1 MISKIANLNHSI
13 SFYSLIRFNIFISYL
28 ATSQLHHTVCVDS
41 GIDKSNIFIK
51 KQQLSKDV
59 VEYVFPL
66 IYLIPPYDAGCYVK
80 LYYNGNMLE
89 DTIYIS
95 MEGHIISQSDKWKI
109 EQIYQKF
116 NLYQFSIKNY
126 TENKKATGNISIHIF
141 SSK

>member
-1 MISKIANLNHSI
+1 MISKIADLKLCTISFHSLIQFNTSI
-13 SFYSLIRFNIFISYL
+13 SFL
-28 ATSQLHHTVCVDS
+28 ATSKLHDTVCVDS

-51 KQQLSKDV
+51 KLQPSKDV

-95 MEGHIISQSDKWKI
+95 KEGHIISPSDKWKI
-109 EQIYQKF
+109 EKKDRPF
-116 NLYQFSIKNY
+116 NLYQFSINNY
-126 TENKKATGNISIHIF
+126 TENGKTTGSICIDIF
-141 SSK
+141 